1 VPPLLAATAR
11 LNDPLAAMSP
21 RLLLSALLLCALL
34 ACVEVGGESG
44 RKEARPNIAPP
55 RLAAVEILPPKIDRQ
70 PTGRV
75 ELRDPLALA
84 ATQVDLYDQGDGVVD
99 ILWVIDDTGSMK
111 NQRATLGANFEK
123 FTEALLALGSDFQMG
138 VISTNSTDDAVL
150 RGTTKIIHNQTPDLK
165 AKFIENTTFPDSR
178 ARWAQGLRMMQLA
191 LSPPRSTGPNAG
203 FLRPG
208 AALAVIAVADDDDG
222 SYGDTGHYVRFLKG
236 AKGKGNENLVSFS
249 VIGGTTPDGCFPP
262 GEEIY
267 WGGRAEPAFR
277 YSAVATKTGG
287 VVGSICD
294 QSFEN
299 TLLEIAK
306 AINTL
311 RRVFPLSLVPDV
323 STLSVRVNEVIIPR
337 DVVNGW
343 QYRAD
348 TRSIAFLGNYVPPPR
363 AKIRIEYAIAE

>member
-1 VPPLLAATAR
+1 MSLPRLFVPLAPVLLA
-11 LNDPLAAMSP
+11 LCV
-21 RLLLSALLLCALL
+21 ALLPGCDDP
-34 ACVEVGGESG
+34 GGESG
-44 RKEARPNIAPP
+44 RKEARAEIAPP
-55 RLAAVEILPPKIDRQ
+55 RLSPVEILPPKVDRQ
-70 PTGRV
+70 PVGRV
-75 ELRDPLALA
+75 EVRDPLALA
-84 ATQVDLYDQGDGVVD
+84 ATQLDLFAQGDGVVD

-111 NQRATLGANFEK
+111 NQRATLGGNFEK
-123 FTEALLALGSDFQMG
+123 FVEALLALGSDFQMA
-138 VISTNSTDDAVL
+138 VISTNSTDDALL
-150 RGTTKIIHNQTPDLK
+150 RGSTKVLKNQTADLK
-165 AKFIENTTFPDSR
+165 AKFIEITSFPDSR

-191 LSPPRSTGPNAG
+191 LSAPRINGPNAG

-222 SYGDTGHYVRFLKG
+222 SYGEVILYVRFLKG
-236 AKGKGNENLVSFS
+236 VKGQGNENLVSFS

-277 YSAVATKTGG
+277 YASIATKTGG

-294 QSFEN
+294 PSFEN

-311 RRVFPLSLVPDV
+311 RRVFPLSLKPDAG
-323 STLSVRVNEVIIPR
+323 TISVRVNGALIPR

-343 QYRAD
+343 QYRPE

-363 AKIRIEYAIAE
+363 AQVRIEYAIVE

>member
-1 VPPLLAATAR
+1 MSLPRSPLL
-11 LNDPLAAMSP
+11 
-21 RLLLSALLLCALL
+21 LLLGLALGLSGCPD
-34 ACVEVGGESG
+34 VGSESG
-44 RKEARPNIAPP
+44 RKEARAQMAPP
-55 RLAAVEILPPKIDRQ
+55 RLSPVEILPPRVDRQ
-70 PTGRV
+70 PVGRV
-75 ELRDPLALA
+75 EVRDPLALA
-84 ATQVDLYDQGDGVVD
+84 ATQVDLFTQADGVVD

-111 NQRATLGANFEK
+111 NQRATLTGNFRK
-123 FTEALLALGSDFQMG
+123 FVEALLALGSDFQMA
-138 VISTNSTDDAVL
+138 VISTNSTDDAL
-150 RGTTKIIHNQTPDLK
+150 FRGTTKVLRNQTPDLE

-191 LSPPRSTGPNAG
+191 LSPPRANGPNAG

-222 SYGDTGHYVRFLKG
+222 SYGEVNHYVRFLKG
-236 AKGKGNENLVSFS
+236 VKGRGNENLVSFS

-267 WGGRAEPAFR
+267 YGGRAEPAFR
-277 YSAVATKTGG
+277 YASIATKTGG

-294 QSFEN
+294 PSFEN
-299 TLLEIAK
+299 TLFEIAR

-311 RRVFPLSLVPDV
+311 RRVFPLSLTPDAGTV
-323 STLSVRVNEVIIPR
+323 SVRVNGQAIPR

-343 QYRAD
+343 QYRPE

-363 AKIRIEYAIAE
+363 AQVRIEYAIVE